1 MKVKEKVLKFKKPG
15 ALELISIFG
24 PILPVVRHYKTL
36 YYICKYAKYARK

>member
-1 MKVKEKVLKFKKPG
+1 MKAKEKVLKFKKPG

-24 PILPVVRHYKTL
+24 AMLPVVRHYKTL